1 VAVMCTWKL
10 IIIKVLINLA
20 GMNIRI
26 MFNIMTALPLSLP
39 VSFNDTNGSGR
50 KDLNVTI
57 ESSPKL
63 GTDVVCVDQSV
74 NLTCVTDQQVKDI
87 TWQWLDQSEEGST
100 ISVQA
105 TQSEVVYT
113 CKASYNSSQIGEAN
127 ITVVAN
133 GEGLTLQS
141 CVTRLPF

>member
-1 VAVMCTWKL
+1 
-10 IIIKVLINLA
+10 
-20 GMNIRI
+20 
-26 MFNIMTALPLSLP
+26 MTTLPLSLP
-39 VSFNDTNGSGR
+39 VSFDVTNGSSR

-87 TWQWLDQSEEGST
+87 TWQWLGQSEEGST

-105 TQSEVVYT
+105 TRSEVVYT
-113 CKASYNSSQIGEAN
+113 CKVSYNNSQMGEAN
-127 ITVVAN
+127 IIVVAN
-133 GEGLTLQS
+133 GE
-141 CVTRLPF
+141 RLKLKWPDHHFSAACSSRVYKRHSSKMAVWSHETTIS